1 MAETRTPK
9 QIAADKVD
17 LKLYNAALALG
28 AFGIEY
34 DDRALREASQIVS
47 SLRSR
52 VRAHMHPRD
61 REETGQ

>member
-1 MAETRTPK
+1 MAESRTPK
-9 QIAADKVD
+9 QIAAAD
-17 LKLYNAALALG
+17 LYRTLTKAAAESFDLA
-28 AFGIEY
+28 ANYDEPGI
-34 DDRALREASQIVS
+34 RETGHQIA

>member
-1 MAETRTPK
+1 MTPTRTPK
-9 QIAADKVD
+9 QIAAAD
-17 LKLYNAALALG
+17 LYRTLTKAATETFDFA
-28 AFGIEY
+28 ANY
-34 DDRALREASQIVS
+34 DEPGMRETGHQIA